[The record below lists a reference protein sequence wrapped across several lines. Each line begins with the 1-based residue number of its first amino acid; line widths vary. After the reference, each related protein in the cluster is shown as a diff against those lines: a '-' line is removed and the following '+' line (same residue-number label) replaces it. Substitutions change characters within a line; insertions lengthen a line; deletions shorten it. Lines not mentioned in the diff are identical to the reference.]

1 MKKKHRTRRASY
13 WGMAAK
19 TATKDWGFGPVAG
32 KGGKTRNFED
42 RNRKKV
48 DYSKRGSFGSSFFC
62 VCSGIEKPGWT
73 LVQ

>member
-32 KGGKTRNFED
+32 KGGKTTNFVIPE
-42 RNRKKV
+42 KKEGKK
-48 DYSKRGSFGSSFFC
+48 DA
-62 VCSGIEKPGWT
+62 
-73 LVQ
+73 